1 MLLVTL
7 QWVEAMLLLLVLLLV
22 SLFML
27 LLLLLLALV
36 VGNRGLVR
44 LLFTLKLRTH
54 CLKLALQVLGVL

>member
-7 QWVEAMLLLLVLLLV
+7 QWVEAMLLLLLV
-22 SLFML
+22 SLFMLL

-54 CLKLALQVLGVL
+54 CLQLALQVLGVL